1 LSLIYFPY
9 NALVVMPF
17 FAGSTIFWGVMAV
30 VTSQL
35 SQRLGF
41 HCGTAWAW
49 STCRMNF
56 TRVRVRGRERAD
68 PRQSYVIM
76 SNHQSHFDTL
86 AFYGHW
92 GRQFRWVIKD
102 DLRKVPGLGWGCD
115 AVGHIFID
123 RSNRERAI
131 ASMKE
136 AAQKLE
142 PGVSIMIFPEGERS
156 PDGRL
161 QTFKK
166 GGFVMAEQLGLPILP
181 VTISGSHRVLP
192 KKTLRLL
199 PGRIDITVHAPID
212 PTTYGP
218 DQRDRLMSDVRAAI
232 TSGLSDEERDG
243 PPA

>member
-1 LSLIYFPY
+1 MATPDPVTDSARDQGRDRLSLIYFPY

-92 GRQFRWVIKD
+92 G
-102 DLRKVPGLGWGCD
+102 
-115 AVGHIFID
+115 
-123 RSNRERAI
+123 
-131 ASMKE
+131 ASS
-136 AAQKLE
+136 A
-142 PGVSIMIFPEGERS
+142 G
-156 PDGRL
+156 
-161 QTFKK
+161 
-166 GGFVMAEQLGLPILP
+166 
-181 VTISGSHRVLP
+181 
-192 KKTLRLL
+192 
-199 PGRIDITVHAPID
+199 
-212 PTTYGP
+212 
-218 DQRDRLMSDVRAAI
+218 
-232 TSGLSDEERDG
+232 
-243 PPA
+243 